1 MALSSLLG
9 ASSKCII
16 GGVAVDAVVR
26 EVHGIQADITE
37 HPVES
42 GSEVADHYR
51 VRPKVLSIDGIISR
65 VPIGVGFPGQSLVN
79 SVTQIATGQDPV
91 VTAWDE
97 FEKYMNDAEQIQVIT
112 GKKYYPR
119 MMIVDLSDP
128 RNTNDWMTFS
138 MVCREIQTAFT
149 TSVEALVA
157 QATDVA
163 TTTAQEAVSKGAQ
176 AAAEVRDESIL
187 LTLKELAQGFLLG

>member
-1 MALSSLLG
+1 
-9 ASSKCII
+9 
-16 GGVAVDAVVR
+16 
-26 EVHGIQADITE
+26 
-37 HPVES
+37 
-42 GSEVADHYR
+42 
-51 VRPKVLSIDGIISR
+51 
-65 VPIGVGFPGQSLVN
+65 
-79 SVTQIATGQDPV
+79 
-91 VTAWDE
+91 
-97 FEKYMNDAEQIQVIT
+97 
-112 GKKYYPR
+112 